1 MQRPATINYSEVVDT
16 YVFKLVWNNP
26 DRMKVNI
33 PMGMAAGIAN
43 SLISFA
49 LVLTANRLSKL
60 VDGES
65 MF

>member
-1 MQRPATINYSEVVDT
+1 MQRPVTLDFSEVVDT

-43 SLISFA
+43 SLLSFV
-49 LVLTANRLSKL
+49 LVLTANRLSKMI
-60 VDGES
+60 DGES